1 MSALSDLDEP
11 DKGDVATIR
20 SAAEQHTADAQTG
33 RTLQTVVRAAGSTVG
48 SSNTSEVTAQTAL
61 MLTALGDK
69 LDTTAA
75 SHEACAAALG
85 AYATEVES
93 IKLEAGLLRTACSE
107 AERSIGSLRG
117 TLSELSPSTS
127 LLFTGWDDPP
137 ARIPESDTT
146 SLLRGMSETDVSD
159 FNSGVSRWGTLAAEI
174 EGHRESYAALLERRL
189 AADGVA
195 VAALSGTPVST
206 IVSGAQVD
214 GATAIAA
221 WATVDGATFAAAYAD
236 DPQAA
241 ADALSK
247 MSPAE
252 VAGLWQN
259 LPPEFVAALIAA
271 APAVVGNLEGASYTD
286 RDRANVSRLQQLYD
300 DAKADYEAI
309 VNADGPY
316 SYDGAPGGGEAFDK
330 MQGLKYLLDRYGD
343 GLGPTRVPPLYL
355 ISLDNSA
362 PGVPLAA
369 ISVGDL
375 DTAKFATF
383 FVPGME
389 SSVSSSDDYVR
400 AATRMQQENAE
411 SAVVVWVDY
420 DSPNALEV
428 PSNARAEAG
437 AERLSRTLDGY
448 NAYREAANLPSQLN
462 LVGHF
467 YGTTT
472 ISIALADKE
481 HHVDTVTFL
490 GSAGIPD
497 DISIDDLH
505 VDPEKVFVTDA
516 EQDHLADFGR
526 FVSGRQDPERTG
538 WGATLFGSDGTVLA
552 DGTELDPAEMH
563 NAVGGNKDD
572 DDRKYL
578 GEGSESLYNVRKII
592 TGQDELIT
600 EGRAPVEYDAS
611 QTEGWSL

>member
-48 SSNTSEVTAQTAL
+48 ASNTSEVTAQTAL

-69 LDTTAA
+69 LETTAA

-107 AERSIGSLRG
+107 AERSIGSLRV
-117 TLSELSPSTS
+117 TLSDLSPST
-127 LLFTGWDDPP
+127 FTAVAGWDNPP

-159 FNSGVSRWGTLAAEI
+159 FNSGVSRWGTLATEI

-189 AADGVA
+189 EADGVA

-300 DAKADYEAI
+300 EAKAEYDAI
-309 VNADGPY
+309 VDGSDPLHNTPAVRE
-316 SYDGAPGGGEAFDK
+316 DALNTK
-330 MQGLKYLLDRYGD
+330 NGLKYLLDRYGD
-343 GLGPTRVPPLYL
+343 GLGPARVPPLFL

-375 DTAKFATF
+375 DTAQFATF
-383 FVPGME
+383 FVPGMS
-389 SSVSSSDDYVR
+389 SSVLSSDDYLR
-400 AATRMQQENAE
+400 GATRMQLIDER
-411 SAVVVWVDY
+411 SAVVVWLDY
-420 DSPNALEV
+420 DSPEALEV
-428 PSNARAEAG
+428 PFNARAEAG
-437 AERLSRTLDGY
+437 ADRLSRTLDGY

-462 LVGHF
+462 LVAHS

-490 GSAGIPD
+490 GSAGIPN
-497 DISIDDLH
+497 DISVNDLH
-505 VDPEKVFVTDA
+505 VDAEKVFVTDA
-516 EQDHLADFGR
+516 EEDHLSDFGR
-526 FVSGRQDPERTG
+526 FISGRQDPEKTG
-538 WGATLFGSDGTVLA
+538 WGATLFGSDGSTLPNGNWVDA
-552 DGTELDPAEMH
+552 AEEH
-563 NAVGGNKDD
+563 NAVGGNEKDD
-572 DDRKYL
+572 ARKYL
-578 GEGSESLYNVRKII
+578 GEGSESLYNVRRII
-592 TGQDELIT
+592 TGKYDLVT
-600 EGRAPVEYDAS
+600 EGRAPVEYVPG
-611 QTEGWSL
+611 QWSRW

>member
-20 SAAEQHTADAQTG
+20 SAAGQHTADAQTG

-107 AERSIGSLRG
+107 AERSIGSLRV
-117 TLSELSPSTS
+117 TLSDLSPST
-127 LLFTGWDDPP
+127 FTAVAGWDNPP

-159 FNSGVSRWGTLAAEI
+159 FNSGVSRWGTLATEI

-189 AADGVA
+189 EADGVA

-300 DAKADYEAI
+300 EAKAEYDAI
-309 VNADGPY
+309 VDGSDPLHNTPAVRE
-316 SYDGAPGGGEAFDK
+316 DALNK
-330 MQGLKYLLDRYGD
+330 KNGLKYLLDRYGD
-343 GLGPTRVPPLYL
+343 GLGPARVPPLFL

-375 DTAKFATF
+375 DTAQFATF
-383 FVPGME
+383 FVPGMS
-389 SSVSSSDDYVR
+389 SSVLSSDDYLR
-400 AATRMQQENAE
+400 GATRMQLIDER
-411 SAVVVWVDY
+411 SAVVVWLDY
-420 DSPNALEV
+420 DSPEALEV
-428 PSNARAEAG
+428 PFNARAEAG
-437 AERLSRTLDGY
+437 ADRLSRTLDGY

-462 LVGHF
+462 LVAHS

-490 GSAGIPD
+490 GSAGIPN
-497 DISIDDLH
+497 DISVNDLH

-516 EQDHLADFGR
+516 EEDHLSDFGR
-526 FVSGRQDPERTG
+526 FISGRQDPEKTG
-538 WGATLFGSDGTVLA
+538 WGATLFGSDGSTLPNGNWVDA
-552 DGTELDPAEMH
+552 AEEH
-563 NAVGGNKDD
+563 NAVGGNEKDD
-572 DDRKYL
+572 ARKYL
-578 GEGSESLYNVRKII
+578 GEGSESLYNVRRII
-592 TGQDELIT
+592 TGKYDLVT
-600 EGRAPVEYDAS
+600 EGRAPVEYVPG
-611 QTEGWSL
+611 QWSRW

>member
-1 MSALSDLDEP
+1 MSALSDLEEP

-93 IKLEAGLLRTACSE
+93 IKHEAGLLRTACSE
-107 AERSIGSLRG
+107 AERSIGSLQG

-195 VAALSGTPVST
+195 VAAL
-206 IVSGAQVD
+206 SGAQVD

-300 DAKADYEAI
+300 EAKADYEAI

-400 AATRMQQENAE
+400 AAERMQTADPS

-437 AERLSRTLDGY
+437 ADRLSRTLDGY

-462 LVGHF
+462 LVAHS

-472 ISIALADKE
+472 ISITLADKD

-490 GSAGIPD
+490 GSAGIPN
-497 DISIDDLH
+497 DISINDLH

-516 EQDHLADFGR
+516 ERDRLADFGR

-538 WGATLFGSDGTVLA
+538 WGATLFGSDGTVLP
-552 DGTELDPAEMH
+552 DGTELEPADMH
-563 NAVGGNKDD
+563 NAVGGNEKD

-578 GEGSESLYNVRKII
+578 GEDSESLYNVQNII
-592 TGQDELIT
+592 TGHEERIT

-611 QTEGWSL
+611 QSESWSL